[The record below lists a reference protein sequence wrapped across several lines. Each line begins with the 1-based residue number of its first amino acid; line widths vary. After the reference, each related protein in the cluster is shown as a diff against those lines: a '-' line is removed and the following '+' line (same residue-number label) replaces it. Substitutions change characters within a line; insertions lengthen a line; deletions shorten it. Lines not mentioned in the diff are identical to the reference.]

1 MPEANETIETLDV
14 SKTKTHQKRRRSPK
28 KPRRP
33 SVIKYPATVSVAIT
47 RPMLDSVLRL
57 CPKNSPDN
65 QSAYLRRLLHQTLL
79 AVDPQYR
86 AAMGNGHDQG
96 GNHDA

>member
-1 MPEANETIETLDV
+1 MLDKIETSDK
-14 SKTKTHQKRRRSPK
+14 SDKSDTSDSK
-28 KPRRP
+28 KPRRE

-47 RPMLDSVLRL
+47 GQMVESLKRL
-57 CPKNSPDN
+57 NPANGPTN
-65 QSAYLRRLLHQTLL
+65 QSSFLRDLLHRCLL
-79 AVDPQYR
+79 MADPQYR